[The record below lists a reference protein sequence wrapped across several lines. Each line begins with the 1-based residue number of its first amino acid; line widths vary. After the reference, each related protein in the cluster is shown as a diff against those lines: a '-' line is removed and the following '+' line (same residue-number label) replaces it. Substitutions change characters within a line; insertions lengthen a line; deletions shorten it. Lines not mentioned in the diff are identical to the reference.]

1 MKELLVWTGPVH
13 SGKST
18 QALLRAER
26 YLRLGNDV
34 VCVRPGTSVRPAQGE
49 EPGWLVTKSGHRYP
63 SIELETPAEL
73 LEAAD
78 SADVVWIDEPMLF
91 ARGYDSS
98 LIDAVCQIRETAIVL
113 ISGLSATSE
122 LGTFGTAMSTLL
134 ALADEVFWCKADCD
148 LCGRMR
154 AATRSLCV
162 VEKEG
167 EVLVG
172 GEETYK
178 AACPSC
184 WTGGE
189 VVTRLADV
197 AGKT

>member
-1 MKELLVWTGPVH
+1 M
-13 SGKST
+13 
-18 QALLRAER
+18 
-26 YLRLGNDV
+26 
-34 VCVRPGTSVRPAQGE
+34 
-49 EPGWLVTKSGHRYP
+49 LVTKSGHRYP
-63 SIELETPAEL
+63 SIELDTPADL
-73 LEAAD
+73 LAAAA

-91 ARGYDSS
+91 VRGFDSQ
-98 LIDAVCQIRETAIVL
+98 LVDAVCEIREKSIVL

-162 VEKEG
+162 VEKKG

-172 GEETYK
+172 GAETYK

-189 VVTRLADV
+189 VISRMADLAPKDL
-197 AGKT
+197 GKEGILGSS

>member
-26 YLRLGNDV
+26 YLRFGNDV
-34 VCVRPGTSVRPAQGE
+34 VLARPSSSVRPALGDQ
-49 EPGWLVTKSGHRYP
+49 PGMLMTKSGHRFP
-63 SIELETPAEL
+63 SLEVDTPADL
-73 LEAAD
+73 LAAAD
-78 SADVVWIDEPMLF
+78 SADVLWIDEPMLF
-91 ARGYDSS
+91 QRGFDDS
-98 LIDAVCQIRETAIVL
+98 LIHTICDIRKKAIILV
-113 ISGLSATSE
+113 SGLSATSE
-122 LGTFGTAMSTLL
+122 LGTFGTVMATIM

-162 VEKEG
+162 VPKIG

-172 GEETYK
+172 L
-178 AACPSC
+178 S
-184 WTGGE
+184 
-189 VVTRLADV
+189 
-197 AGKT
+197 